1 MFRTTTIS
9 RTIFATLYLLCAG
22 VAVGMVDVDKPIAV
36 KPGGLVEIVSNAPLS
51 ATVDWVVV
59 EPAECDHRI
68 YSDGRVFVTTGLSKT
83 GMIRVLELSYD
94 SVVGGKPT
102 LTKKWHEFRC
112 GPPPSPE
119 PIVLPTA
126 KLTAEPPDVKPGEST
141 TLTWATTDATSVKL
155 DTGDGPKDVD
165 ANGSA
170 VVLPRLPTNLYTII
184 ASTADHTVYAQAVV
198 SIGEKPPPIV
208 PSKVD
213 RVTYVWEKD
222 KTAVPRPVAAALN
235 KINADSGGKI
245 IATELEVDTVNG
257 QGQNPPAQYKIA
269 HAAAVAT
276 GLPCL
281 VVQAGDVVVRVV
293 KDPKTLEAVL
303 EAAK

>member
-1 MFRTTTIS
+1 MRLFLAS
-9 RTIFATLYLLCAG
+9 LIFSFALLCESIASC
-22 VAVGMVDVDKPIAV
+22 KPLLETPIP
-36 KPGGLVEIVSNAPLS
+36 KPSGSLIEIVSDKPCS
-51 ATVDWVVV
+51 WVAV
-59 EPAECDHRI
+59 EPMDLVFRVYE
-68 YSDGRVFVTTGLSKT
+68 SNKVFVTTAQSMT
-83 GMIRVLELSYD
+83 GIVKVLQFTPGED
-94 SVVGGKPT
+94 VATPT
-102 LTKKWHEFRC
+102 IKWHIFSV

-119 PIVLPTA
+119 PVVLPTA